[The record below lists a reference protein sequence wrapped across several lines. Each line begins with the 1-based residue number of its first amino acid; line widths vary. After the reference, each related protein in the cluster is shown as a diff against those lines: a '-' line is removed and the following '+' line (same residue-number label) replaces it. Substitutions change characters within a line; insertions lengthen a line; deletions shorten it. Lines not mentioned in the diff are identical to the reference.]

1 MTLSRRA
8 TLVVLGGGMLCM
20 AVAALGAI
28 ADPERFFRA
37 YLAGF
42 SFWLG
47 LGLGCLGVALI
58 QFLTGGAWGLVT
70 RRVFEA
76 GAATLPLLGLLFVP
90 ILFGVPT
97 LYAWTH
103 STEPSVI
110 HKSLYLNIPFFVARA
125 VVYFAV
131 WSGLALLLGRWSA
144 AQDRAEGAG
153 ATRRLRRLSVVG
165 LLVLPLT
172 ASFAAI
178 DWSMSL
184 EPEWVSTLYP
194 AMVAMGQLLASL
206 ALAIVVVIVL
216 GRRPPLSSLITPRL
230 LNDLGSL
237 LLAFVMLWAYM
248 TYFQYVLI
256 WSGNLSE
263 EITWYVRRVEH
274 GWLVVAWLVVGAG
287 FLLPFWLLLFR
298 GLKRRARWLGSI
310 AALLLCVHVIEVL
323 WLIQPAFTPDGPVL
337 DWLQPVVLL
346 GIGGIWSAAFAWRL
360 GALPLVPPNDPR
372 LVQIQERAHVAG

>member
-20 AVAALGAI
+20 AMAALAAI
-28 ADPERFFRA
+28 GDPERFFRA

-58 QFLTGGAWGLVT
+58 QFLTGGVWGLVT

-125 VVYFAV
+125 VVYFAA
-131 WSGLALLLGRWSA
+131 WSGLALLLCRWSA
-144 AQDRAEGAG
+144 AQDRVEGAS

-165 LLVLPLT
+165 LLALPLT
-172 ASFAAI
+172 ASFATI

-206 ALAIVVVIVL
+206 ALAIVVVIV
-216 GRRPPLSSLITPRL
+216 
-230 LNDLGSL
+230 
-237 LLAFVMLWAYM
+237 
-248 TYFQYVLI
+248 
-256 WSGNLSE
+256 
-263 EITWYVRRVEH
+263 
-274 GWLVVAWLVVGAG
+274 
-287 FLLPFWLLLFR
+287 
-298 GLKRRARWLGSI
+298 
-310 AALLLCVHVIEVL
+310 
-323 WLIQPAFTPDGPVL
+323 
-337 DWLQPVVLL
+337 
-346 GIGGIWSAAFAWRL
+346 
-360 GALPLVPPNDPR
+360 R
-372 LVQIQERAHVAG
+372 LVGWYRERW

>member
-1 MTLSRRA
+1 MTCRPTIGATCRRDLVTPRDVGRPGRRHAVHGRGRARRDRRSR
-8 TLVVLGGGMLCM
+8 
-20 AVAALGAI
+20 AVFPRL
-28 ADPERFFRA
+28 PRRV
-37 YLAGF
+37 

-125 VVYFAV
+125 VVYFAA
-131 WSGLALLLGRWSA
+131 WTGLALLLARWSA

-216 GRRPPLSSLITPRL
+216 GRRPPL
-230 LNDLGSL
+230 
-237 LLAFVMLWAYM
+237 
-248 TYFQYVLI
+248 
-256 WSGNLSE
+256 
-263 EITWYVRRVEH
+263 
-274 GWLVVAWLVVGAG
+274 
-287 FLLPFWLLLFR
+287 
-298 GLKRRARWLGSI
+298 
-310 AALLLCVHVIEVL
+310 
-323 WLIQPAFTPDGPVL
+323 
-337 DWLQPVVLL
+337 
-346 GIGGIWSAAFAWRL
+346 
-360 GALPLVPPNDPR
+360 
-372 LVQIQERAHVAG
+372 